1 MRTYYSRRVK
11 LREYLRTNTVIV
23 PLLFGFVAAGLGL
36 ALPELDKTFTFPRT
50 FGATSAQVL
59 LGAIATGLIT
69 LTSIAISISIA
80 GQSFGS
86 SAMSPRILRW
96 WSLSQKP
103 KAAFGMF
110 VFTFIY
116 ALVVLGRIAPTDDP
130 DFVPN
135 MSVWLSVGFLLL
147 CVVALLWLMR
157 YMSTTL
163 RQVESIDGIAGRGAK
178 VIRHAHPLLE
188 EGEAEEPA
196 WEPEAVGENS
206 RIVLKD
212 GDDGV
217 IVTFHIAGLVA
228 EAKKADAVLVLLH
241 SPGSFITLDEPL
253 FLVYPG
259 DAPVDEKRLQGLVAY
274 SDERTL
280 ETDPLYSIRLLV
292 DIAIRA
298 LSPAINDPSTAVQ
311 ALDRLTALLRSLGPR
326 RLASGASRDDQ
337 GTVRLVVPLPRW
349 DEYLDTALTEIRQF
363 GQGQIQI
370 ARRLRALLED
380 LLDAVPDSRRPGVE
394 RHLRLLQQNVERGFP
409 TPEEQELAAIADTE
423 GLGAPR
429 DAPNRPRQ

>member
-1 MRTYYSRRVK
+1 MTPFSYSRRVK
-11 LREYLRTNTVIV
+11 LRELVRTNSLLV
-23 PLLFGFVAAGLGL
+23 PLLFALAAAGLGL
-36 ALPELDKTFTFPRT
+36 ALPELDETFTFPRT

-103 KAAFGMF
+103 KVAIGMF
-110 VFTFIY
+110 VFTFTY
-116 ALVVLGRIAPTDDP
+116 ALIVLGRIAPTDDP

-135 MSVWLSVGFLLL
+135 MSVWLSMGFLLL

-163 RQVESIDGIAGRGAK
+163 RQVETLDAVAKRGAK

-188 EGEAEEPA
+188 EGEQEEPPWKPGA
-196 WEPEAVGENS
+196 TGENG
-206 RIVLKD
+206 RVVLND
-212 GDDGV
+212 SGRGV
-217 IVTFHIAGLVA
+217 IVTFHTTGLVD
-228 EAKKADAVLVLLH
+228 EAKKADAVLALLH
-241 SPGSFITLDEPL
+241 TPGSFITLGQPL
-253 FLVYPG
+253 FLVSPG
-259 DAPVDEKRLQGLVAY
+259 DAAIDANRLQGMIAY

-280 ETDPLYSIRLLV
+280 ESDPLYAIRLLV

-311 ALDRLTALLRSLGPR
+311 ALDRLGGLLRLLGPR
-326 RLASGASRDDQ
+326 RLSSGAARDDE
-337 GTVRLVVPLPRW
+337 GAVRLVVPLPRW
-349 DEYLDTALTEIRQF
+349 DEYLDAALTEIRQF
-363 GQGQIQI
+363 GEGQMQV
-370 ARRLRALLED
+370 ARRMRALLED
-380 LLDAVPDSRRPGVE
+380 LLDVVPDFRRPTVE
-394 RHLRLLQQNVERGFP
+394 RHLRLLEQSVERGFP
-409 TPEEQELAAIADTE
+409 TPEERELAAIADSE

-429 DAPNRPRQ
+429 STSVTD